1 MPRYSAPAGDELVMM
16 NETTLNF
23 PRPRIVVSDYDFRR
37 LTDLAA
43 AVETRF
49 PDVAEELQAEMDRAE
64 VVAAEALPPDVVRM
78 GSTVEYR
85 ADDGERR
92 RVTLVYP
99 GEADIAEGRVS
110 VLTPI
115 GAALIGL
122 SAGQSM
128 RWVARDGRERT
139 LMVIAV
145 AAPAI

>member
-1 MPRYSAPAGDELVMM
+1 MM
-16 NETTLNF
+16 NEQTLNTF
-23 PRPRIVVSDYDFRR
+23 PRPRIRVSDADYRR
-37 LTDLAA
+37 LSGLAA
-43 AVETRF
+43 AAETRF
-49 PDVAEELQAEMDRAE
+49 PDVAEELQTEMDRAE
-64 VVAAEALPPDVVRM
+64 VVAAEALPADVVRM

-85 ADDGERR
+85 ADNGERR

-99 GEADIAEGRVS
+99 ADADIAEGRVS

-139 LMVIAV
+139 LTVIAV
-145 AAPAI
+145 AAPVAA